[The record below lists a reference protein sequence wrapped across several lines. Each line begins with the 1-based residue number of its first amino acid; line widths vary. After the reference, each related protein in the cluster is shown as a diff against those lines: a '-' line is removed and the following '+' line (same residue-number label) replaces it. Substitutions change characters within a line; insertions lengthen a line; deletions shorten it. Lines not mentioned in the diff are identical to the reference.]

1 MPINSKTIQY
11 PFDKT
16 DLVHMQ
22 DLAAGANVVYEGWA
36 IPGTATSAAAWQIC
50 KHTYDGSNN
59 RLTTTF
65 AGGTNDYN
73 QVWDNRAALSYS

>member
-1 MPINSKTIQY
+1 MINNKTIQY

-16 DLVHMQ
+16 DLVHLV
-22 DLAAGANVVYEGWA
+22 DYASGSNIIYEGYA
-36 IPGTATSAAAWQIC
+36 APGTAVTAAAWQIV
-50 KHTYDGSNN
+50 KHTYDGSDN
-59 RLTTTF
+59 RLTTKF

>member
-1 MPINSKTIQY
+1 MINSKTIQY

-22 DLAAGANVVYEGWA
+22 DYDGGSNLVYEGWA
-36 IPGTATSAAAWQIC
+36 APGTTTSAPAWQIR

-59 RLTTTF
+59 RLTTKF
-65 AGGTNDYN
+65 ANGTNDYN
-73 QVWDNRAALSYS
+73 QVWDDRASLSYS

>member
-1 MPINSKTIQY
+1 MINAKTVQY

-22 DLAAGANVVYEGWA
+22 DLAAGSNVVYEGWA
-36 IPGTATSAAAWQIC
+36 YPGTATSAAAWQIC
-50 KHTYDGSNN
+50 KHTYEKKDN

-73 QVWDNRAALSYS
+73 QVWDNRTSLSYS

>member
-1 MPINSKTIQY
+1 MINQKTVQY

-22 DLAAGANVVYEGWA
+22 DLAAGSDVVYEGYA
-36 IPGTATSAAAWQIC
+36 APGTATTAAAWQIV

-59 RLTTTF
+59 RLTTMF

-73 QVWDNRAALSYS
+73 QVWDNRASLSYS

>member
-1 MPINSKTIQY
+1 MINQKTVQY

-16 DLVHMQ
+16 DLVRTV
-22 DLAAGANVVYEGWA
+22 DYVSGATIIYEGYA
-36 IPGTATSAAAWQIC
+36 SPGTAVSAAAWQIC

-59 RLTTTF
+59 RLTTKF